1 MNTELYQKII
11 EQDDFKSVS
20 ILQGI
25 SATDADFF
33 NLKALLERV
42 EYNQEFSEIDFSVKD
57 DSAEMSLV
65 YQGEKYKINLE
76 IENPAISNMFTLS
89 HDLSP
94 TELKRLQNAGFGLTV
109 KMFFG
114 KNNLTS
120 FHFQVKLIYSIL
132 PNIAGIVDYC
142 SYSILSGRW
151 VKLAAGSKVLPSPSY
166 LYRTHAVNDKED
178 VWMHTHGLNRCGSV
192 ELEIIGASTQNES
205 YQALSPI
212 IDALAAMAIT
222 DGTTNPPKEPIFI
235 GDGIVVTWVKWEEA
249 IEGLNNQGCSDD
261 DRKDHD
267 SPSGVLYLY
276 KSEKDYNKG
285 VLSHLN
291 EAVPQLQENPLFFF
305 SNEETNRMRSL
316 AHERLK
322 YVYELTFKDN
332 NKTLLKAGIEVDAEH
347 KQEDEANMEHLWFEV
362 VDINKN
368 RFTAILLN
376 QPYYISRM
384 NEGDQI
390 DIHENEITDWV
401 IYTQEHRINPDNVY
415 LIENNSALSYETQ
428 SNRDKLLEQLELW
441 HETNQPNEV
450 IEACLQIG
458 DLDYELTSSYAR
470 ALNNIGDYKGAI
482 EQLMKVKEEGEDD
495 SRWHY
500 KLAYAYDSLEEY
512 DKAIECLKKS
522 LELDDTYAPAWMQ
535 LGYVYNNLKQYQK
548 AIDAFEKGFEVDPDD
563 YHHSKSDKEHFR
575 SIVEDCKK
583 SLEREKKFDLFKQLK
598 ELSEKGQYAEV
609 IKGLDE
615 AGELDYHF
623 KLMKIDALIGIAKFD
638 EAHSQ
643 LLDIKEQGEEHS
655 TWQLYLSKT
664 LEGKGKLDE
673 AKLAKEKFTELK
685 KEEDKYVRI
694 ITTDDYISV
703 PFYIEKDKVFAIG
716 EKINKIDEAAYMNG
730 YNWEALLRYYIGRH
744 YPEIEEHL
752 KHDPEAGMYVGYFK
766 NTKENEALA
775 NKLVEIITDLV
786 ENEDKLYD
794 LVRHEGTNIEWD

>member
-548 AIDAFEKGFEVDPDD
+548 AINAFEKGFEVDPDD

-664 LEGKGKLDE
+664 LEGKGKLNE